1 MKIIHGVALS
11 ALLLTACNK
20 ATTPSES
27 AKPEDKPVATVN
39 GVSIGHDV
47 YEFYVKNTV
56 NKPSA
61 ELTVAQ
67 RAQALDNLIRGEVM
81 AQEAVKEGLDKT
93 GDAPSELTLSRL
105 QILQQAGAMH
115 FLDDKKPSETEEK
128 ARYDAE
134 VAKLPKTEYR
144 ARHILVSSQD
154 QAQKIIDQLKKGAKF
169 EDLAKK
175 NSLDS
180 TKDAG
185 GDLGFFAPQT
195 MVPQFA
201 TAVEGLKKGE
211 FTQTPV
217 QTPYGWHVI
226 KLEDTREKPVPSF
239 DQVKEKVAQMLEQE
253 KFRGYEDDLVKKA
266 TIEKYL
272 DAGASSSS
280 GAVSASPPA
289 PMPAPTPAPA
299 KPGQ

>member
-1 MKIIHGVALS
+1 MRYRMKIIFGLAFS

-20 ATTPSES
+20 ATTPTES
-27 AKPEDKPVATVN
+27 AKPEDKPVANVN
-39 GVSIGHDV
+39 GVPIGHDV
-47 YEFYVKNTV
+47 FEFYVKNTL

-61 ELTVAQ
+61 ELPVAQ

-115 FLDDKKPSETEEK
+115 FLDDKKPSEAEEK

-144 ARHILVSSQD
+144 ARHIQVSSQE

-175 NSLDS
+175 YSLDS

-185 GDLGFFAPQT
+185 GDLGFFSPQS
-195 MVPQFA
+195 MVPPFA
-201 TAVEGLKKGE
+201 SAVEGLKKGE

-226 KLEDTREKPVPSF
+226 KLEDTRDKPVPSF
-239 DQVKEKVAQMLEQE
+239 DQVKDKVAQMLEQE

-272 DAGASSSS
+272 DAGAGSSSS
-280 GAVSASPPA
+280 GAAAAAAA
-289 PMPAPTPAPA
+289 PPAPA